1 MLALELPPELE
12 ARLDE
17 LAALTARTKADI
29 VREAVIEHLDDIED
43 LAIAEQRLLDI
54 RTGLSDSVPLEDVL
68 KRYGMAD

>member
-29 VREAVIEHLDDIED
+29 VREAVMEHLDDIED
-43 LAIAEQRLLDI
+43 LAIAEQRLIESRARGEKFIPIEELI
-54 RTGLSDSVPLEDVL
+54 E
-68 KRYGMAD
+68 RYGMDD

>member
-29 VREAVIEHLDDIED
+29 VREAINEHLDDIED
-43 LAIAEQRLLDI
+43 LAIAEQRLIETRARGEKFIPIEELI
-54 RTGLSDSVPLEDVL
+54 E
-68 KRYGMAD
+68 RYGMDD